1 MGGLGWFW
9 GFGVRLPRTGPGGSG
24 PFRAGPNQSRLV
36 RTGLVQTGPARFGL
50 FRTGPFRTG
59 PIRTNPDRC
68 GPVHAIPTLFFGP
81 WIVQKRNLILLV
93 GPTGQQTRTPP
104 FILAHPAPQPT
115 CKSLLHSGDPVASK
129 MQPLLHLARR
139 GLQKSKPYCT
149 LAPRGSKNA
158 THTICWCFGVAI
170 MQPLLHFWVPLHRNM

>member
-104 FILAHPAPQPT
+104 SFWPT
-115 CKSLLHSGDPVASK
+115 QHRSLHAN
-129 MQPLLHLARR
+129 
-139 GLQKSKPYCT
+139 PYCILGT
-149 LAPRGSKNA
+149 RWPQKCNTYCIWRVEAYNSLSPTALWRPGAPK
-158 THTICWCFGVAI
+158 T
-170 MQPLLHFWVPLHRNM
+170 QPIQYVGASG